1 MVDPVHAGR
10 DLGRS
15 PGPGSA
21 VNTIDPVGW
30 RRAGTWLSGI
40 WLIFLALPIVTIAQA
55 DYRIAWKAA
64 GWALILAFAGTYLG
78 ALSQVQWASEPSPQ
92 RRGLSWLA
100 LLLGITALLVPFL
113 GYSTVQFSPYLLSF
127 AALGLPK
134 PARWIAPLLMLS
146 AVVAAA
152 WAEPSARG
160 ILLIDLALLGICV
173 PLAELTERTEAWEE
187 AERSRLVL
195 AERDRIA
202 RDMHDLIGHSLT
214 VINLKVQLAQRLLEH
229 DTSRAQSELAEVRG
243 IVAQALT
250 GVRHTVSSARI
261 VTASDELEEALGAL
275 DTAGVEV
282 RVSGSAG
289 SLTGP
294 MAMVAGWILKEAT
307 TNIIRHAVASR
318 CVLSFEPRRM
328 LIADDGTGFSGT
340 ENNGLRGMRE
350 RVAAAGGTLR
360 LGVSSLGGAEV
371 EVTW

>member
-1 MVDPVHAGR
+1 M
-10 DLGRS
+10 
-15 PGPGSA
+15 
-21 VNTIDPVGW
+21 NTIDPVGW

-40 WLIFLALPIVTIAQA
+40 WLIFLAFPIVTIAQA
-55 DYRIAWKAA
+55 DYRIAWKAV
-64 GWALILAFAGTYLG
+64 GWALILAFAGAYLG
-78 ALSQVQWASEPSPQ
+78 ALSQVQWASEPSPL

-127 AALGLPK
+127 AALGFPK

-250 GVRHTVSSARI
+250 GVRRTVSSARI
-261 VTASDELEEALGAL
+261 VTAPDELEEALGAL

-328 LIADDGTGFSGT
+328 VIADDGTGFSGT

-360 LGVSSLGGAEV
+360 LGASSLGGAEV

>member
-1 MVDPVHAGR
+1 MK
-10 DLGRS
+10 
-15 PGPGSA
+15 
-21 VNTIDPVGW
+21 TIDPVDW
-30 RRAGTWLSGI
+30 KRAGAWLSGI
-40 WLIFLALPIVTIAQA
+40 WLIFLAFPIVTVAQA
-55 DYRIAWKAA
+55 DYRIAWKVVA
-64 GWALILAFAGTYLG
+64 WALILAFAGAYLG
-78 ALSQVQWASEPSPQ
+78 ALSQAQWASERPTR

-113 GYSTVQFSPYLLSF
+113 GYSAVQLSPYLLSF

-134 PARWIAPLLMLS
+134 PARWITPLLALA

-152 WAEPSARG
+152 SVEPSARG
-160 ILLIDLALLGICV
+160 ILLIDVALLGICL

-202 RDMHDLIGHSLT
+202 RDVHDLIGHSLT
-214 VINLKVQLAQRLLEH
+214 VINLKVQLAERLLEH

-243 IVAQALT
+243 LVAQALT
-250 GVRHTVSSARI
+250 GVRRTVSSACMA
-261 VTASDELEEALGAL
+261 TASDELDEALGAL

-282 RVSGSAG
+282 MVSGSAG

-294 MAMVAGWILKEAT
+294 MAMVAGWVLKEAT

-350 RVAAAGGTLR
+350 RVAEAGGTLR
-360 LGVSSLGGAEV
+360 LGVSSLSGAEV